1 MKTNGCSV
9 TFESCDAAFVKKF
22 GPAAAENMVLD
33 FHAVHPALPFLYDA
47 SQLADFLSV
56 SCGALNHLVNHIQ
69 DAYHPVMIP
78 KHSGGFRHLHIPNA
92 RLLACQKQINRNFL
106 SHFPV
111 STFATAYRKGGSALR
126 NAEPHVGRKYLLKL
140 DITDFLE
147 ASPLN
152 RSSAQLST
160 PAMYRS
166 RSAIFLPHCAAKMMS
181 FHKALQH
188 LLRSPIS
195 SCVVLTTR
203 SVSGAANAKSPILAT
218 ATI

>member
-140 DITDFLE
+140 DITDFFGSISFEQVLC
-147 ASPLN
+147 
-152 RSSAQLST
+152 SAFNTCYVSKQVGYLDFSV
-160 PAMYRS
+160 
-166 RSAIFLPHCAAKMMS
+166 
-181 FHKALQH
+181 LQ
-188 LLRSPIS
+188 
-195 SCVVLTTR
+195 
-203 SVSGAANAKSPILAT
+203 K
-218 ATI
+218 

>member
-92 RLLACQKQINRNFL
+92 RLLAP
-106 SHFPV
+106 FP
-111 STFATAYRKGGSALR
+111 AG
-126 NAEPHVGRKYLLKL
+126 P
-140 DITDFLE
+140 
-147 ASPLN
+147 
-152 RSSAQLST
+152 
-160 PAMYRS
+160 
-166 RSAIFLPHCAAKMMS
+166 
-181 FHKALQH
+181 
-188 LLRSPIS
+188 
-195 SCVVLTTR
+195 
-203 SVSGAANAKSPILAT
+203 
-218 ATI
+218 